1 MTASALCQ
9 SLLIAVTNFSSKHDF
24 PDAAEEVLEIYE
36 KDTKQPINTARNK
49 CLSLFVSA
57 Y

>member
-24 PDAAEEVLEIYE
+24 PDAAEEVLFCQGASRKNGLWY
-36 KDTKQPINTARNK
+36 
-49 CLSLFVSA
+49 V
-57 Y
+57 